1 MLFYSIR
8 SCVPFGRRIRQ
19 VQVMKQ
25 ISFTPEDRQTL
36 ESFLPVADGLAAY
49 LGQSYEV
56 VIHSLE
62 NLEHSVIKIVNGIH
76 TGRSV
81 GSPITDLALQML
93 DKLNSDQAGADY
105 QVYFC
110 KNHRGEPM
118 RSTTIAI
125 RGTEKR
131 IIGLLCINLYLN
143 APITE
148 FVSGFLPQYN
158 SMFTSEHFA
167 EDAQGAVRQKVEEAR
182 SIVESNT
189 TILPSARNKEIIRL
203 LDSWHVFDLKNA
215 IDLVAGELGISSHT
229 VYFHLRNLAK
239 K

>member
-1 MLFYSIR
+1 MKEE
-8 SCVPFGRRIRQ
+8 PF
-19 VQVMKQ
+19 
-25 ISFTPEDRQTL
+25 SPEDRQLL
-36 ESFLPVADGLAAY
+36 ERFFPIADGLAAY
-49 LGQSYEV
+49 LGPSYEV

-62 NLEHSVIKIVNGIH
+62 DLEHSVIKIVNGVH

-93 DKLNSDQAGADY
+93 GKLRSDKAQADY

-118 RSTTIAI
+118 RSTTVAI
-125 RGTEKR
+125 RNGDRR

-143 APITE
+143 ATITE
-148 FVSGFLPQYN
+148 FVSGFLPQAN
-158 SMFTSEHFA
+158 SVFAAEHFA
-167 EDAQGAVRQKVEEAR
+167 EDAAEAVREKVEEAR
-182 SIVESNT
+182 TMVEGNT
-189 TILPSARNKEIIRL
+189 TILPSMRNKEMIRL

-215 IDLVAGELGISSHT
+215 IDQVAEELGISSHT
-229 VYFHLRNLAK
+229 VYFHLRNLSK

>member
-1 MLFYSIR
+1 
-8 SCVPFGRRIRQ
+8 
-19 VQVMKQ
+19 MKQ
-25 ISFTPEDRQTL
+25 ISFTPEDRRTL
-36 ESFLPVADGLAAY
+36 ESFLPIADGLAAY

-62 NLEHSVIKIVNGIH
+62 DLEHSVIKIVNGVH

-81 GSPITDLALQML
+81 GSPITDLALRML
-93 DKLNSDQAGADY
+93 DKLNSDQAGTDY

-125 RGTEKR
+125 RGTGKR

-167 EDAQGAVRQKVEEAR
+167 EDAEGAVRQKVGEAR

-215 IDLVAGELGISSHT
+215 IDLVAAELGISSHT
-229 VYFHLRNLAK
+229 VYFHLRNLAQK
-239 K
+239 

>member
-8 SCVPFGRRIRQ
+8 SYVPFGRRIRQ
-19 VQVMKQ
+19 VQAMKQ

-36 ESFLPVADGLAAY
+36 DCFLPIADGLAAY
-49 LGQSYEV
+49 LGQGYEV

-62 NLEHSVIKIVNGIH
+62 DLEHSVIKIVNGCH
-76 TGRSV
+76 TGRRV

-110 KNHRGEPM
+110 KNHRAEPM

-125 RGTEKR
+125 RGTGNR

-143 APITE
+143 APIAE

-158 SMFTSEHFA
+158 SMFASEHFA
-167 EDAQGAVRQKVEEAR
+167 ENAQAAVCQKVEKAR
-182 SIVESNT
+182 MTVENNP
-189 TILPSARNKEIIRL
+189 TILPSARNKEVIRL

-215 IDLVAGELGISSHT
+215 IDLVAAELGISSHT